1 MKILDK
7 YEKSLREMA
16 ELPLNPY
23 RHFYLMKHSIRRR
36 GNILMI
42 QIGPYPI
49 YAPIWQNIALW
60 GIVVGLIYLQFP
72 LWAVIAVPVLVEV
85 NSIYHYLKA
94 LRARG

>member
-1 MKILDK
+1 MR
-7 YEKSLREMA
+7 Y
-16 ELPLNPY
+16 
-23 RHFYLMKHSIRRR
+23 SIRRR